1 MLPILRA
8 AIVYPDGSKYWIPD
22 DGTWAE
28 APPFGV
34 QAVVYYH
41 EPPLKTVDGG
51 GSEGIYYYQAD
62 EFAGT
67 DVKLGLFI
75 DGDTYYRIMDLATKS
90 VEP

>member
-1 MLPILRA
+1 VLPVASWRIIYA
-8 AIVYPDGSKYWIPD
+8 DGSEFTSA

-41 EPPLKTVDGG
+41 VDDLKTVDGG
-51 GSEGIYYYQAD
+51 GTEGVYYYQAD
-62 EFAGT
+62 EFVDT
-67 DVKLGLFI
+67 NVKLGLFI
-75 DGDTYYRIMDLATKS
+75 DGDSYYRIMDLARRS

>member
-1 MLPILRA
+1 MLAVKAWRILYA
-8 AIVYPDGSKYWIPD
+8 DGSTYTSE

-51 GSEGIYYYQAD
+51 GSEGVYYYQAD
-62 EFAGT
+62 EFAGS
-67 DVKLGLFI
+67 DVKLGLFV
-75 DGDTYYRIMDLATKS
+75 DGDSYYRIMDLARRS